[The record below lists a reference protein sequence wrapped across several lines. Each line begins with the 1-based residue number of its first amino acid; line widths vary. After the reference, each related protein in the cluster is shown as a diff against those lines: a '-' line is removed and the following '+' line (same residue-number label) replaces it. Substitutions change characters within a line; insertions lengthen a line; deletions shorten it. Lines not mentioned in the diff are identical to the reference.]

1 MSFITMMVARLA
13 YRDGFGNNGPLT
25 IAGLDANLTLVMV
38 VYAYFLI
45 SIIQILGICTNDNS
59 PMQDTLF
66 ALCGFVLYLA
76 IGSKTAHDHGG
87 TAYNALAAMCILTSF
102 VYLADT
108 VLSLLKLKESWIKS
122 FVQIETSN
130 FNLNSKMESSN
141 VWHSEDL
148 TVTWRNKF

>member
-122 FVQIETSN
+122 FVQIETAN

-148 TVTWRNKF
+148 IVT

>member
-1 MSFITMMVARLA
+1 MVARLA

-141 VWHSEDL
+141 VSHSEDL
-148 TVTWRNKF
+148 TVT

>member
-108 VLSLLKLKESWIKS
+108 VLSLLKLKES
-122 FVQIETSN
+122 
-130 FNLNSKMESSN
+130 
-141 VWHSEDL
+141 
-148 TVTWRNKF
+148 

>member
-1 MSFITMMVARLA
+1 MVHQSRLVLMWIFQAMSFITMMVARLA
-13 YRDGFGNNGPLT
+13 GNDALGNHGPLG
-25 IAGLDANLTLVMV
+25 IGGIDAGLTLTMV

-76 IGSKTAHDHGG
+76 MGSKTAAAHGG
-87 TAYNALAAMCILTSF
+87 ANYNALAAMCILTSF

-108 VLSLLKLKESWIKS
+108 VLSLLKLKES
-122 FVQIETSN
+122 
-130 FNLNSKMESSN
+130 
-141 VWHSEDL
+141 
-148 TVTWRNKF
+148 

>member
-1 MSFITMMVARLA
+1 MYIRSVLIWVFQAMSFITMMVARLA

-108 VLSLLKLKESWIKS
+108 VLSLLKLKES
-122 FVQIETSN
+122 
-130 FNLNSKMESSN
+130 
-141 VWHSEDL
+141 
-148 TVTWRNKF
+148 

>member
-130 FNLNSKMESSN
+130 FNLNSKMELSN
-141 VWHSEDL
+141 VWHSEIL
-148 TVTWRNKF
+148 TIT

>member
-13 YRDGFGNNGPLT
+13 NRDGFGNNGPLA
-25 IAGLDANLTLVMV
+25 IGGIDAGLTLVMV

-148 TVTWRNKF
+148 TVT

>member
-141 VWHSEDL
+141 VRHSEDL
-148 TVTWRNKF
+148 TVT

>member
-148 TVTWRNKF
+148 IVT

>member
-148 TVTWRNKF
+148 TVT

>member
-130 FNLNSKMESSN
+130 FNLNSKMKSSN

-148 TVTWRNKF
+148 TVT